1 LKMETNTKLTIVVS
15 LCINHGCEVEFEH
28 FESAA
33 AQIMRKHGGAIERR
47 IRFATQPEHR
57 QPGDG
62 QPDEVHVVTFHDAA
76 SFERYRADPD
86 LKPLAALRSRAISF
100 TRVWLGTDL
109 SSF

>member
-1 LKMETNTKLTIVVS
+1 METNTKLTIVVS
-15 LCINHGCEVEFEH
+15 LCINHGCEAEFEQ

-47 IRFATQPEHR
+47 ISFAAEPAHR
-57 QPGDG
+57 QSGDG
-62 QPDEVHVVTFHDAA
+62 QPDEIHLVTFPDVA

-100 TRVWLGTDL
+100 TSVWLGTDL